1 MDREETIRQYLMEKY
16 HPSVLIAYGSFADG
30 TAGTGSDYDA
40 MLVYDGPECHDGS
53 VVGGTALDVFCYPE
67 DRFAD
72 SFNPEDYLGVYDG
85 IILEDS
91 RGLGQKIR
99 NQVRDFIQSTPQKTE
114 AQLRHEIEWCK
125 KMLVRSHRG
134 DAEGYF
140 RWHWVLV
147 DSLEFYF
154 DIVGRFYFGPK
165 KSLRYLKEND
175 SRAFA
180 CYEAA
185 VREFSA
191 DSLRAWIE
199 YLDSLFQERFPRA

>member
-1 MDREETIRQYLMEKY
+1 MEKY

-30 TAGTGSDYDA
+30 SAGPGSDYDA
-40 MLVYDGPECHDGS
+40 MLVYNGPECHDGS

-85 IILEDS
+85 IILMDTH
-91 RGLGQKIR
+91 GLGQRIR
-99 NQVRDFIQSTPQKTE
+99 DRVRNFIQSTPQKTE

-147 DSLEFYF
+147 DSLEIYF

-175 SRAFA
+175 SWGFA

-185 VREFSA
+185 LREFSA
-191 DSLRAWIE
+191 DSLRAWIR
-199 YLDSLFQERFPRA
+199 YLESLFRERFPGA